1 MSRVGKQ
8 PVSLPSGVEV
18 ALDES
23 KIEVKGP
30 KGVLSREL
38 HPLVKISQEEGKITV
53 APVDDSLKARG
64 LWGLFRS
71 LINNMVVGVSQGYTK
86 VLEING
92 VGYRAEAAGNVL
104 KLTLGFSHPVDFAL
118 PEGIS
123 ASVEKNT
130 IVTLS
135 GIDKEL
141 LGQTAA
147 TIRAFRPPEPYKGK
161 GIKYAEETIRR
172 KVGKAGVK

>member
-8 PVSLPSGVEV
+8 PVALPSGVEV
-18 ALDES
+18 AIDDM

-38 HPLVKISQEEGKITV
+38 HPLVVVSQEDAKLTV
-53 APVDDSLKARG
+53 TPADNSLQARG
-64 LWGLFRS
+64 LWGLFRT
-71 LINNMVVGVSQGYTK
+71 LIDNMVIGVSKGFTR

-92 VGYRAEAAGNVL
+92 VGYRAEAAGDTL
-104 KLTLGFSHPVDFAL
+104 KLTLGFSHPVEFKL

-130 IVTLS
+130 IITMS